1 MTLDITKPIDRVQV
15 SELPSYIREDR
26 EAIESV
32 VVSGNSITTTVTQ
45 LSPGTTILEV
55 GVDLSTVKI
64 ENIIISGLGASIVAF
79 ITKGT
84 AGQIKT
90 FIFQDA
96 DITLQDG
103 VKSDGKLYLNQIV
116 PLSTFSGTSG
126 DIISFINIGGDGVAV
141 HGYWKELYRALAVK

>member
-55 GVDLSTVKI
+55 GVDLSAVKI